1 MNASMTETERVRRNT
16 APKVNARIDRQ
27 IAETVYQFVGQPA
40 SEITRRIDEIEREW
54 DIERVLETNASAL
67 ALTGVGLAAAFTKRW
82 LMLPAIVLSFLF
94 MHGTQGWCSPVP
106 LFRRLGV
113 RTRIEI
119 ERERF
124 ALKFLRG
131 DFNEI
136 IRDGA
141 QLSSDALLSALRR

>member
-1 MNASMTETERVRRNT
+1 MNASTWEAERVRRNT
-16 APKVNARIDRQ
+16 APEVNTRIDQ
-27 IAETVYQFVGQPA
+27 KIAETVHRFAGRPVE
-40 SEITRRIDEIEREW
+40 EITRRIDEIEREW

-67 ALTGVGLAAAFTKRW
+67 ALAGIGLAVACTKRW
-82 LMLPAIVLSFLF
+82 LALSGTVLGFLF
-94 MHGTQGWCSPVP
+94 LHGTQGWCPPVP
-106 LFRRLGV
+106 LFRRMGV
-113 RTRIEI
+113 RTRSEI

-141 QLSSDALLSALRR
+141 QVSSDKLLAALKL

>member
-1 MNASMTETERVRRNT
+1 MNALRTETERVRRNT
-16 APKVNARIDRQ
+16 APKVNARIDRR
-27 IAETVYQFVGQPA
+27 IAETVYSFAGQPA

-82 LMLPAIVLSFLF
+82 LALPAIVLSFLF
-94 MHGTQGWCSPVP
+94 MHGTQGWCPPVP
-106 LFRRLGV
+106 MFRRLGV
-113 RTRIEI
+113 RTRSEI

-141 QLSSDALLSALRR
+141 QVSSDALLAAFRR

>member
-1 MNASMTETERVRRNT
+1 MENDRVRQNT

-27 IAETVYQFVGQPA
+27 ITETVYRYAGEPA

-54 DIERVLETNASAL
+54 DMERVLETNASAL

-82 LMLPAIVLSFLF
+82 LALPGIVLSFLF
-94 MHGTQGWCSPVP
+94 LHGTQGWCPPVP

-113 RTRIEI
+113 RTRSEI

-131 DFNEI
+131 DFNEV

-141 QLSSDALLSALRR
+141 QVSSDALLTALRR

>member
-27 IAETVYQFVGQPA
+27 IAETVYQFVGQSA

-67 ALTGVGLAAAFTKRW
+67 ALTGVGLAAASTKRW
-82 LMLPAIVLSFLF
+82 LMLPAIVLGFLF
-94 MHGTQGWCSPVP
+94 MHGTQGWCPPVP

-113 RTRIEI
+113 RTRSEI

-136 IRDGA
+136 IRDGT
-141 QLSSDALLSALRR
+141 QVSSDALLAALRR